1 MSEQNFVRIGR
12 RYPLYA
18 VMFLLLLIAAD
29 AGLILGAVF
38 AAAILP
44 ALASVIAAGATLA
57 AVVVAVLIFWRI
69 RG

>member
-1 MSEQNFVRIGR
+1 MNNQNELRVYR

-18 VMFLLLLIAAD
+18 LMFLLLLIAAD
-29 AGLILGAVF
+29 IGLILGAVF
-38 AAAILP
+38 SAAILP
-44 ALASVIAAGATLA
+44 ALPSMIAAGATLA

>member
-18 VMFLLLLIAAD
+18 IMFLLLVIAAD
-29 AGLILGAVF
+29 LGLILGAVF
-38 AAAILP
+38 AGALLAALP
-44 ALASVIAAGATLA
+44 SIIAAGATLA
-57 AVVVAVLIFWRI
+57 AVVIAILLFWRI